1 MALRIRRVSYFKM
14 MVQDR
19 PGEAYQVLSALTG
32 AGVNLVVFGTV
43 PMGADHTELT
53 LYPDDVDQ
61 LAGAAEK
68 IGIPLMGPEQ
78 ALLVQG
84 DDQLGALAD
93 VHGRLYDA
101 KVNVFASNGVTDG
114 RGGFGYVV
122 HVRASEFEQAAAA
135 LGV

>member
-1 MALRIRRVSYFKM
+1 MALSIRRVSYFKM

-32 AGVNLVVFGTV
+32 AGVNLLVFGAV

-53 LYPDDVDQ
+53 LYPEDADR
-61 LAGAAEK
+61 LAAASEK
-68 IGIPLMGPEQ
+68 VGIPLAGPEP
-78 ALLVQG
+78 ALLIQG

-93 VHGRLYDA
+93 IHSRLYDA
-101 KVNVFASNGVTDG
+101 RVNVFASTGVADG

-122 HVRASEFEQAAAA
+122 HVRPADFETAATA